1 MEHLTHSK
9 VGTLTLT
16 VNVDRRAILD
26 WSTWTVFQ
34 APARG
39 GGSLTILELVFLYLS
54 YCILFHTEGNILLSW
69 MGLEKVSAPVE
80 RRMIIFLFS
89 IIVFLLSLTCL
100 LNLSS
105 CLVLLDRSLQTK
117 GRQ

>member
-39 GGSLTILELVFLYLS
+39 GGSLMLAQNTIYL
-54 YCILFHTEGNILLSW
+54 NISQFN
-69 MGLEKVSAPVE
+69 A
-80 RRMIIFLFS
+80 II
-89 IIVFLLSLTCL
+89 
-100 LNLSS
+100 
-105 CLVLLDRSLQTK
+105 
-117 GRQ
+117 